1 MRLVDKVHVLDC
13 ILLTEFLVISLDTIY
28 TMFKTDMIDIE
39 HWTKGCV
46 CILTGGVSSYIINGN
61 SKKSDGGVLGDMEWS
76 SG

>member
-39 HWTKGCV
+39 H
-46 CILTGGVSSYIINGN
+46 
-61 SKKSDGGVLGDMEWS
+61 
-76 SG
+76 